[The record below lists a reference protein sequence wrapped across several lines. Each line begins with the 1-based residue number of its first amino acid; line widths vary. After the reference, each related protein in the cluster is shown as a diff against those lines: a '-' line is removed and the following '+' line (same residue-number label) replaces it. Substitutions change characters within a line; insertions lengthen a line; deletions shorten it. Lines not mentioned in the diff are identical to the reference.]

1 MRPNA
6 LVASRRRVPIG
17 DSNSWNYCRALAPRR
32 RLWRV
37 GGNSIFTMRATARL
51 RLQNGQLSD
60 LKRTVAA
67 LVKYMP
73 VGYDAPIHILS
84 WYDMAWSY

>member
-1 MRPNA
+1 M
-6 LVASRRRVPIG
+6 
-17 DSNSWNYCRALAPRR
+17 
-32 RLWRV
+32 

>member
-1 MRPNA
+1 
-6 LVASRRRVPIG
+6 
-17 DSNSWNYCRALAPRR
+17 LAPRR

-51 RLQNGQLSD
+51 HLQNGQLSD

-67 LVKYMP
+67 LVK
-73 VGYDAPIHILS
+73 IHAGRL
-84 WYDMAWSY
+84 